1 MMLFFVA
8 LVEPVMMQ
16 KKEGRGLGPL
26 PSYIIILLSEN
37 AT

>member
-16 KKEGRGLGPL
+16 KKEGRAWDLC
-26 PSYIIILLSEN
+26 LLIEE
-37 AT
+37 